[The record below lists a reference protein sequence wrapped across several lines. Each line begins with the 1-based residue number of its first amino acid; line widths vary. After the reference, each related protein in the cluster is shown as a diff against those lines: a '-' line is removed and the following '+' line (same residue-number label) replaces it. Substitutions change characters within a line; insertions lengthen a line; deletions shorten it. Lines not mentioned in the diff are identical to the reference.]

1 MPSKRRGSGGYTE
14 STKTKLDE
22 KGVLIFHVHTRCH
35 IFHVH
40 MRCHI
45 FHVCYAS

>member
-1 MPSKRRGSGGYTE
+1 MTSKIRGSGGNIGP
-14 STKTKLDE
+14 TKTELDQR
-22 KGVLIFHVHTRCH
+22 GVL

-45 FHVCYAS
+45 FHVCYDS